1 MITLIDL
8 EFKNLTQEKYD
19 DLIDRLPL
27 YQIQC
32 SCGHAGGL
40 VRHTHYYR
48 KLKRRKGTISLKV
61 LRVKCKYC
69 GTTHAI
75 LCEQI
80 VPYEQIPVN
89 LQQEMILFK
98 MGSSRIQKVM
108 EGNPEITESD
118 IRAVKRRFKQQW
130 KERLLTMG
138 HRITDRL
145 EDLIQSAFSIFHRQF
160 MQIRRGINLEFS
172 VTHLT

>member
-1 MITLIDL
+1 
-8 EFKNLTQEKYD
+8 
-19 DLIDRLPL
+19 
-27 YQIQC
+27 
-32 SCGHAGGL
+32 
-40 VRHTHYYR
+40 
-48 KLKRRKGTISLKV
+48 
-61 LRVKCKYC
+61 
-69 GTTHAI
+69 